1 MGSARHFS
9 KAGKKQAAQWRT
21 QVEQERQA
29 EYVRDFRQQKN
40 PSSEDSAPGGQIDDT
55 FGVQDKKDQF
65 GNLYRPYIESL
76 YKESEIQTKDMD
88 LQQIMMQLNKKVIDY
103 DKVYSFMTR

>member
-1 MGSARHFS
+1 MEEN
-9 KAGKKQAAQWRT
+9 
-21 QVEQERQA
+21 EQK
-29 EYVRDFRQQKN
+29 Y
-40 PSSEDSAPGGQIDDT
+40 
-55 FGVQDKKDQF
+55 

-88 LQQIMMQLNKKVIDY
+88 LQQIMMQLNKKTIDY